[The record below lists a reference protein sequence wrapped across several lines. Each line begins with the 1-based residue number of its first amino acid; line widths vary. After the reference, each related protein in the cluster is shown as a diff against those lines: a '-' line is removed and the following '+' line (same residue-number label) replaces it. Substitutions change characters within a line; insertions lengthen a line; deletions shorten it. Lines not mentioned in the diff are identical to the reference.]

1 MSELTK
7 FIAVGGF
14 AALVNVL
21 CRIIFD
27 GVMPFDMAVV
37 LAYIMGMATAYLM
50 NRALVFQ
57 SPGAIS
63 ARQIMRFTLVNL
75 LALVV
80 VWAVS
85 VGLFRI
91 VFPWIGFSWHAE
103 TVAHAIGVASPVL
116 SSYALHRNYTFRS

>member
-1 MSELTK
+1 MTELIK
-7 FIAVGGF
+7 FIAVGGL

-21 CRIIFD
+21 CRIVL
-27 GVMPFDMAVV
+27 GWLMPFEMAVV
-37 LAYIMGMATAYLM
+37 LAYGLGMTTAYLM

-57 SPGAIS
+57 SSG
-63 ARQIMRFTLVNL
+63 QITGQQIVRFTLVNL
-75 LALVV
+75 LALIV

-85 VGLFRI
+85 VGLLRF

-116 SSYALHRNYTFRS
+116 SSYLLHRNYTFRA